1 MESGFYRLMQEEAR
15 QSVEAETGAKVE
27 AKIRAEVEAET
38 LAKFIAEMDETWTKE
53 FQQATHKVAV
63 KSILT
68 VLDMRFQSILVQC
81 LKPAIEQID
90 DLQQIRQLL
99 LQAVIA
105 PSLETFAETLVQNGN
120 N

>member
-15 QSVEAETGAKVE
+15 QSVEAEIEETRTKAIAE
-27 AKIRAEVEAET
+27 IEEIRTKAIAEAEE
-38 LAKFIAEMDETWTKE
+38 IRTKVL
-53 FQQATHKVAV
+53 QQVTHEATI
-63 KSILT
+63 KSILAI
-68 VLDMRFQSILVQC
+68 LDARFQSILVQC

-99 LQAVIA
+99 LQAVSA
-105 PSLETFAETLVQNGN
+105 PSLEAFAETLVQNGN